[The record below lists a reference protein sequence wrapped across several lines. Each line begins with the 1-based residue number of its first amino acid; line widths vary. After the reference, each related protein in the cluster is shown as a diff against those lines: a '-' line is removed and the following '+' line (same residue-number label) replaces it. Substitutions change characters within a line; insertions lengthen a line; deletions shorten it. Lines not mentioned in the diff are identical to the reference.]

1 MSDKVLVLRV
11 CHEGGWSDGQS
22 GRPRFQWP
30 LTEGAAAAVEAKDW
44 NPEPVCGY
52 GLHGWLWGAGDV
64 GLAGAEWAFTEAAPV
79 WMVLEVE
86 RDLVVPLEGG
96 VKVKFPR
103 CVVRKF
109 GSLQECAAEISS
121 QAPAGTAVIGHTATA
136 GYAGTAT
143 AGYAGTATAGD
154 AGTAT
159 AGDAGT
165 ATAGERG
172 TATAGER
179 GTATAGERGTATA
192 GERGTAT
199 VGYAGT
205 ATAGDDG
212 TATAGDDGTATA
224 GYAGTATAGD
234 AGTATAGYGGT
245 ATAGDAGLIEIR
257 WWDEKACGGRGRHRV
272 AIGYVG
278 EGGIEAGE
286 YYKVKVENGQAQ
298 LVLADPQ
305 PVVKK

>member
-30 LTEGAAAAVEAKDW
+30 LTEGAAAEAGDW

-64 GLAGAEWAFTEAAPV
+64 GSAGAEWAFTEAAPV

-143 AGYAGTATAGD
+143 AG
-154 AGTAT
+154 
-159 AGDAGT
+159 
-165 ATAGERG
+165 
-172 TATAGER
+172 
-179 GTATAGERGTATA
+179 
-192 GERGTAT
+192 
-199 VGYAGT
+199 
-205 ATAGDDG
+205 
-212 TATAGDDGTATA
+212 
-224 GYAGTATAGD
+224 D
-234 AGTATAGYGGT
+234 AGTATAGYAGT